1 VRVADRLL
9 AGKRVWVT
17 GASGGLGREIA
28 LAVARAGA
36 DVCLFARNQSDLNDA
51 TAAVK
56 AEHVDALPVV
66 GSVSQIEDVIAAREA
81 IEERWG
87 GLDALV
93 NNAGI
98 SPSMTRAENL
108 AEDEWRAV
116 LDVNLT
122 GAFLSSQQAAKL
134 MLGRGGGSIVNITS
148 VHGTVGMARLAAYS
162 ASKGGLELLTRT
174 LAVEWADRR
183 VRVNAVAPGYL
194 ETSMTNGLRQHTRL
208 RKSFLDRIPMSRFG
222 NPDEVGALVVYL
234 CSDASGYVTGSSFTI
249 DGGWSAQ

>member
-1 VRVADRLL
+1 VSGERPL

-17 GASGGLGREIA
+17 GAGRGLGREIA

-36 DVCLFARNQSDLNDA
+36 DVCLFARNECELDDV
-51 TAAVK
+51 AAMVK
-56 AEHVDALPVV
+56 AEHVDALAVA
-66 GSVSQIEDVIAAREA
+66 GSVSRREDVTAARDA

-87 GLDALV
+87 GVDALV

-98 SPSMTRAENL
+98 SPSLTRTEDL

-122 GAFLSSQQAAKL
+122 GAFLCSQQAGQL
-134 MLGRGGGSIVNITS
+134 MLAQGHGSIVNITS
-148 VHGTVGMARLAAYS
+148 VHGEVGIARLAAYS
-162 ASKGGLELLTRT
+162 ASKGGLEMLTRV
-174 LAVEWADRR
+174 LAVEWAAGG

-194 ETSMTNGLRQHTRL
+194 ETSMTEGLRQHGGL
-208 RKSFLDRIPMSRFG
+208 RDVFLERIPLRRFG
-222 NPDEVGALVVYL
+222 DPAEVGSLVVYL

-249 DGGWSAQ
+249 DGGWTAQ